1 MKTRLTLI
9 FLLFSYVLSH
19 GQEVIDTSFLR
30 CSYRLHSLSDTI
42 EKKKF
47 PEQVFILQVG
57 ENSSKYYSFHTAV
70 FDSIAG
76 DKEGSRKMRESV
88 NMMLQ
93 KYEITGK
100 IDQSN
105 LGYKR
110 GSSQIIYK
118 NYSKGGMTVSEEIL
132 NTHFTYMDS
141 LNMQTWD
148 ITDSV
153 KTVLGYECQK
163 ATSYFRG
170 RHWIAWFTPEIPVND
185 GPWKLMGLPGLIME
199 AYDKNR
205 HYDYLISGLEYYKSP
220 IVYEFKKS
228 IPSTWGDESILKQQ
242 KSSRHEFYKTKM
254 TYLKDRIAYINMVCG
269 VPNSKGYVMN
279 KFPVMYDFEELDYK

>member
-1 MKTRLTLI
+1 MKNRLTLI

-19 GQEVIDTSFLR
+19 GQEVIDTSYLR
-30 CSYRLHSLSDTI
+30 CSYRLHSLRDTV
-42 EKKKF
+42 EKKEF
-47 PEQVFILQVG
+47 PEQIFILQVG
-57 ENSSKYYSFHTAV
+57 QNSSKFYSFHTAV
-70 FDSIAG
+70 FDSIAA

-93 KYEITGK
+93 KYQITGK

-118 NYSKGGMTVSEEIL
+118 NYPKEGMTVSEEIL

-170 RHWIAWFTPEIPVND
+170 RHWIAWFTPEIPVSD

-228 IPSTWGDESILKQQ
+228 IPSTMGDEKVLKQQ
-242 KSSRHEFYKTKM
+242 KSSRQEFYKTKM
-254 TYLKDRIAYINMVCG
+254 TYLRDRIAYINMICG
-269 VPNSKGYVMN
+269 VPNSKGYVKN